1 MDASISPFNTN
12 GHDSSAKYI
21 ADKAGSR
28 NEAVIIGGVMIGS
41 VFFVAMVGIACMFFK
56 ERARKIKDREAAN
69 KPTSASEYV

>member
-1 MDASISPFNTN
+1 MDSSISPFRTN

-28 NEAVIIGGVMIGS
+28 NEAAIIGGVMIGS
-41 VFFVAMVGIACMFFK
+41 VFFVATVGIACMFFK
-56 ERARKIKDREAAN
+56 ERARKIKDQEAAM